1 MKKLIL
7 FLGTGIFGALG
18 VFAQTPYDNFAP
30 EQSVKSMIEL
40 PQTQFRVENTN
51 TDDEVRYAKFD
62 KDALSLTLLDDN
74 ENVIKTLVFDP
85 NEKKFLTMDP
95 LAEKYYSISPYAFCL
110 NNPIRFIDPN
120 GMDVYRFDDK
130 TGEMHLFQVTDD
142 KFDQIGQFKYDKKTD
157 TYTLKTNRKGE
168 ARTRMD
174 NVEKGI
180 LSDGMNFMTNDNMW
194 AVSGAGQPTVE
205 VFQNFSIGFAEII
218 NKEVSGYYLNQTG
231 TPEIVSN
238 IYMGRYIN
246 NNATTSYKGRAQAV
260 NAMTLNGT
268 HQVHTDWHTHPT
280 YGYSNAAR
288 TTASPQ
294 DRNSKANALRNPNP
308 NQRPSQFMILTRG
321 YLPIFY

>member
-1 MKKLIL
+1 YNGKELDRK
-7 FLGTGIFGALG
+7 FGLDFYDYGARHYDAALG
-18 VFAQTPYDNFAP
+18 RWFTV
-30 EQSVKSMIEL
+30 
-40 PQTQFRVENTN
+40 
-51 TDDEVRYAKFD
+51 
-62 KDALSLTLLDDN
+62 
-74 ENVIKTLVFDP
+74 
-85 NEKKFLTMDP
+85 DP
-95 LAEKYYSISPYAFCL
+95 LAEKYYSVSPYAYCL

-194 AVSGAGQPTVE
+194 AVGGAGQPTVE
-205 VFQNFSIGFAEII
+205 GFQNFAIGFAEII

-231 TPEIVSN
+231 TPDVVSD

-246 NNATTSYKGRAQAV
+246 NNATTSYKGRSQEV
-260 NAMTLNGT
+260 NTMTLNGT
-268 HQVHTDWHTHPT
+268 HQIHTDWHTHPT
-280 YGYSNAAR
+280 NAP
-288 TTASPQ
+288 TA
-294 DRNSKANALRNPNP
+294 DRLRPSGLHDNSGDIKSKNNALRYPNP
-308 NQRPSQFMILTRG
+308 NQRPSNFMILTRG
-321 YLPIFY
+321 YAPIYY